1 MKKEDIIQTVKNN
14 KDKLPFIAAI
24 LVAVL
29 LIINFFLPYGCAKGA
44 YRERLDEHSDVM
56 YIDEI
61 DMTAGEAKD
70 ISLCEYARIYS
81 YAASET
87 SGYAQGE
94 GIIRLVLIILIAVF
108 DLFIVLFCVLKKSV
122 PIIVFSVLSFGA
134 SALLSYDLSD
144 SRALPSSDYG
154 CGIAHLF
161 NYLLPILAIGV
172 AVWLII
178 AKKQDAAA
186 IKE

>member
-70 ISLCEYARIYS
+70 MQNFGFTVKKI
-81 YAASET
+81 
-87 SGYAQGE
+87 
-94 GIIRLVLIILIAVF
+94 VDFF
-108 DLFIVLFCVLKKSV
+108 DLTAQQCVEL
-122 PIIVFSVLSFGA
+122 LRRR
-134 SALLSYDLSD
+134 SA
-144 SRALPSSDYG
+144 ALVSERDNIDAYISQ
-154 CGIAHLF
+154 IEK
-161 NYLLPILAIGV
+161 
-172 AVWLII
+172 LIEETTEEHVS
-178 AKKQDAAA
+178 Q
-186 IKE
+186 